1 MENNFK
7 YIVYQT
13 INIVNNKI
21 YVGYHKTKDPKVFDG
36 YIGNGVNINYPSTY
50 MNPKWP
56 FQKAVKK
63 YGCSSFKRSVLFIF
77 DTEEEALKKEAEIVT
92 LDFVM
97 RDDTYNLIKGGI
109 ISPNYYTRSNIYQ
122 FDRTGKL
129 IKKWNDVYEIAEFLE
144 TWKQSIY
151 SAINNKQRLHNFYW
165 SYKDSINIDEFSSP
179 TDKQKVYK
187 YNKNGKC
194 VEIYESLY
202 QASKLNGYKKPCELS
217 NRISEGALS
226 KGFYYSY
233 TLMETFIPGKNIDI
247 KNKTI
252 YLYNLDGSYD
262 TSFNNIKEL
271 YNYLEISGISR
282 IKTALFS
289 GKPLKNKLLKLEY
302 TETIKPYIKPN
313 KKKAIL
319 IYKIDGTFIKE
330 CESISQA
337 CKEFSLDGSTVRK
350 ILRGC
355 GKQTKGYTIKYK
367 N

>member
-21 YVGYHKTKDPKVFDG
+21 YIGHHKTKDPFTFDG

-63 YGCSSFKRSVLFIF
+63 YGCSKFKRSVLFIF
-77 DTEEEALKKEAEIVT
+77 DTEEEALKKESEIVT

-97 RDDTYNLIKGGI
+97 REDTYNLIKGGI
-109 ISPNYYTRSNIYQ
+109 ISPNQYTRSNIYQ
-122 FDRTGKL
+122 FNRNGEL

-144 TWKQSIY
+144 VWKQSIY

-165 SYKDSINIDEFSSP
+165 SYSDKIDINEYTSP

-187 YNKNGKC
+187 YSKSGKC
-194 VEIYESLY
+194 IEIYESLY
-202 QASKLNGYKKPCELS
+202 QAAKLNGYKPCSLS
-217 NRISEGALS
+217 NRISEGAFT

-233 TLMETFIPGKNIDI
+233 TLMDEFIPGKNIDI

-252 YLYNLDGSYD
+252 YVYNLDGTYD
-262 TSFNNIKEL
+262 TSFNNSSELMSYLGIHGSSKIKA
-271 YNYLEISGISR
+271 
-282 IKTALFS
+282 ALFS
-289 GKPLKNKLLKLEY
+289 NKPLKDKLLRLQFTDSVE
-302 TETIKPYIKPN
+302 PYLKVN
-313 KKKAIL
+313 SKKSVL
-319 IYKIDGTFIKE
+319 VYKVDGEFVKE
-330 CESISQA
+330 FDSISQA
-337 CKEFSLDGSTVRK
+337 CKELNLDGSTVRK